1 MAKSGFRAEER
12 LPEEALEMLAER
24 FKIFSEPMRLK
35 LIYALMDGEK
45 TVSELMEA
53 TGGMQANVSK
63 HLGMLLDAGV
73 VGRRKQ
79 GLQAY
84 YRIVDESIYELCETV
99 CGSLEERLAADLDVF
114 SSFRKLREQSFAAE
128 SGESRTGS

>member
-1 MAKSGFRAEER
+1 MAESGFRAQER

-45 TVSELMEA
+45 TVSELMER

-99 CGSLEERLAADLDVF
+99 CGSLEERLAADLDIF
-114 SSFRKLREQSFAAE
+114 SSFRKLREQA
-128 SGESRTGS
+128 SGTEAGEERAGS

>member
-45 TVSELMEA
+45 TVSELMER

-114 SSFRKLREQSFAAE
+114 SSFRKLREQSSVSE
-128 SGESRTGS
+128 SGERRAGS

>member
-1 MAKSGFRAEER
+1 MAESGFRSEER

-24 FKIFSEPMRLK
+24 FKIFSEPMRLR

-45 TVSELMEA
+45 TVSELVEA
-53 TGGMQANVSK
+53 TGGLQANVSK

-79 GLQAY
+79 GLNAY
-84 YRIVDESIYELCETV
+84 YEITDPTIYELCDLV
-99 CGSLEERLAADLDVF
+99 CNSLESRLSADLGRLT
-114 SSFRKLREQSFAAE
+114 SA
-128 SGESRTGS
+128 G